1 MTVKVDVLAV
11 VRVHVLEHVRD
22 LPRVQHHALLVTTHV
37 KEGVILHVQRHVKEH
52 RQEHALTVQVVAL
65 RVVLLL
71 VVEHVKAVVVHLVQ
85 AVVAAHPVLL
95 HVQEDAELDVL
106 EGVADIVQEDAL
118 RHVRVVLEHVQV
130 HVDLGAIPHA
140 LEDVTLLV
148 LVHVVVDVEQLI

>member
-71 VVEHVKAVVVHLVQ
+71 VVEHVKAVVDWQCLV
-85 AVVAAHPVLL
+85 PKF
-95 HVQEDAELDVL
+95 VL
-106 EGVADIVQEDAL
+106 EIDFSQLSKSI
-118 RHVRVVLEHVQV
+118 RVVRISVQLPFCLT
-130 HVDLGAIPHA
+130 DYLGLRFPATIF
-140 LEDVTLLV
+140 
-148 LVHVVVDVEQLI
+148 